1 MQDILSNQEIE
12 KLDLSKIGAL
22 QQKRTLAFLNHFVI
36 TTVQFLNTFSKTC
49 EKKLMQFEQKLEKV
63 EAAMVLLE
71 ARLSS
76 VPEINETSQTN
87 ETMESHNS
95 EIKSEDT
102 AEAVEK
108 DKEIDD
114 KPDVSQ
120 TTDAVT
126 KPEYDRFIKL
136 VHVGVPVQA
145 VKLKVSI
152 EGLDP
157 DEFERLLKK

>member
-1 MQDILSNQEIE
+1 
-12 KLDLSKIGAL
+12 
-22 QQKRTLAFLNHFVI
+22 
-36 TTVQFLNTFSKTC
+36 
-49 EKKLMQFEQKLEKV
+49 
-63 EAAMVLLE
+63 
-71 ARLSS
+71 
-76 VPEINETSQTN
+76 
-87 ETMESHNS
+87 MESHNS

-108 DKEIDD
+108 DEEIDD